1 MGDFI
6 KLYLKSF
13 MKFRIDG
20 PYQLD
25 EAANAFLIFVN
36 DLEKSLT

>member
-13 MKFRIDG
+13 MKFRKDG
-20 PYQLD
+20 YYQLD
-25 EAANAFLIFVN
+25 EAANALLIFVN